1 MSLSVGGRR
10 SLNIDQPTKYYRLDK
25 LDILNTSVLNI
36 DLLSRS
42 RYHIT
47 DCHSN
52 DKADQSVRNRKDK
65 IY

>member
-10 SLNIDQPTKYYRLDK
+10 SLNIDQPTKYCR